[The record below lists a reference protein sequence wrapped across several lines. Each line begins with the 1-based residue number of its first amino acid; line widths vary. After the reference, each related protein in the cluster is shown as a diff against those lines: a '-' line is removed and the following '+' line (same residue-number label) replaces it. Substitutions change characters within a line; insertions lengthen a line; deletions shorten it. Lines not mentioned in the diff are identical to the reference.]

1 MTHLVKKTSHVRES
15 VTSAALRLSPR
26 QLHNLLTQMPLKNF
40 AIAFNQGLNLQKRHH
55 HVSLVVKVTV
65 DRSSSRCRMNAT
77 KTLELELKKSWTWS
91 SSFDVVLRATDILNF
106 RMRALFKRP
115 RRSSKNQTRSRP
127 QSGRRR
133 RSMRRPTNWQ
143 WQKRSRKINLKFLAG
158 GFPALMVENRFQAL
172 PETSNRRFSLAE
184 ISGTGLICDWQ
195 NFWEKKKNSNTGIMQ
210 CGRSEKETKTF
221 HERPH
226 MFQKGPICFRKDLYV
241 SKEPHMFEKE
251 THMLPICCA
260 FWRIFFPTCW
270 KSSICCKPGPH
281 MQPICSPYVAHM
293 FRLQ

>member
-55 HVSLVVKVTV
+55 RVSLVVKVTV
-65 DRSSSRCRMNAT
+65 DRWSSRCRMNAT
-77 KTLELELKKSWTWS
+77 KTLELELKKSWTWTWS
-91 SSFDVVLRATDILNF
+91 SSFDVVRILRPRAADILNF

-133 RSMRRPTNWQ
+133 RSMRRPTN

-195 NFWEKKKNSNTGIMQ
+195 NFWEKKKTQIP
-210 CGRSEKETKTF
+210 E
-221 HERPH
+221 
-226 MFQKGPICFRKDLYV
+226 
-241 SKEPHMFEKE
+241 
-251 THMLPICCA
+251 
-260 FWRIFFPTCW
+260 
-270 KSSICCKPGPH
+270 
-281 MQPICSPYVAHM
+281 
-293 FRLQ
+293 